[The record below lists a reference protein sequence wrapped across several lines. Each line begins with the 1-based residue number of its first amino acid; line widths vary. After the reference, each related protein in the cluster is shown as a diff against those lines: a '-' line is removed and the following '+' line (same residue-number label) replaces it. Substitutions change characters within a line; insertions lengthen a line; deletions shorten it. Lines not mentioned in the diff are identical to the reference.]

1 MLPFDDPVLVAIAE
15 EDQDEAERLYSL
27 WMEHIRFRPSELYI
41 DKVKLIGRKSKH
53 VQSGKLNIEIRG
65 EFPPSL
71 ELPVRP
77 TTLIFPIN
85 TRVLLE
91 WNEDGSEKTAELTVN
106 RDGTPRILTHSHNR
120 RSTSRSGR
128 SGSRK
133 RRSVTYRR
141 RN

>member
-1 MLPFDDPVLVAIAE
+1 MLPVDDPALADIANDDQE
-15 EDQDEAERLYSL
+15 EVERIYSL

-41 DKVKLIGRKSKH
+41 DKVTLIGKKSKH
-53 VQSGKLNIEIRG
+53 AQPAKLNIEIRG

-106 RDGTPRILTHSHNR
+106 RDGTPRILKNSHNR
-120 RSTSRSGR
+120 RSTLR